1 MISGFIFAMFLPGFF
16 LTLIFFKEVK
26 LLERMLLSITFSIMI
41 TIALAIMLGYN
52 ENVKNITGGITAANL
67 WKWQLWITGIL
78 GFIVLIMFWKNIRQL
93 KFSTIKIR
101 IKELL
106 SQ

>member
-1 MISGFIFAMFLPGFF
+1 MISGFIFALFLTGLL

-26 LLERMLLSITFSIMI
+26 ILERMLLSITFSIML

-52 ENVKNITGGITAANL
+52 EEVKNITGGITAANL
-67 WKWQLWITGIL
+67 WKWELAITGIL
-78 GFIVLIMFWKNIRQL
+78 SLVALIVNWKKIKGF
-93 KFSTIKIR
+93 KFSKMKLR
-101 IKELL
+101 F